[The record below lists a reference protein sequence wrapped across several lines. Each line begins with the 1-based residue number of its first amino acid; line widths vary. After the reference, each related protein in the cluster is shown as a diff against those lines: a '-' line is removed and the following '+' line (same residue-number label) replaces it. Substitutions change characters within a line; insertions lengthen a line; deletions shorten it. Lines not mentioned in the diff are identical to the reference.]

1 MTGCIETP
9 RGTSHCSLG
18 LCRIVAEEFEITEQD
33 CTLYL
38 RQICRGVE
46 YLHKAECHLNGRNF
60 RSRNISIGSRCSG
73 RVIHLTSPISHF
85 TVFNS
90 HQIIFPLKAKHFTFG
105 FESKIYL
112 LIPYTLN
119 SLLQPENMVCVGT
132 NSNTIKIIDFGTAK
146 IVKVTSK
153 NEKWKT

>member
-9 RGTSHCSLG
+9 RGTSHCCLG

-60 RSRNISIGSRCSG
+60 RSRNISIESRCSG

-112 LIPYTLN
+112 LIPHTHL
-119 SLLQPENMVCVGT
+119 SSSSRRTWSVSVPT
-132 NSNTIKIIDFGTAK
+132 PTPSRSS
-146 IVKVTSK
+146 TSAPPRSSCRARR
-153 NEKWKT
+153 